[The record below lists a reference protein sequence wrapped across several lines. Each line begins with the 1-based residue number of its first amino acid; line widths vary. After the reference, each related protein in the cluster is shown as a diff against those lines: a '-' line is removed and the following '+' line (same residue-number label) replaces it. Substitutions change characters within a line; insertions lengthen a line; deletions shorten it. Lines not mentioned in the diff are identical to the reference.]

1 MVSQKEV
8 LDYLEETG
16 STWMRCED
24 PERNP
29 DLAYREIYGQLFV
42 THPWYKEMEEKCS
55 LLLTKKKY
63 QQNSHPDDEEFFKTI
78 EELIALYE
86 KKNGI
91 SLSDEQKAGV
101 QMMCTNWIGI
111 LTGGPG
117 TGKTSVLKCATF
129 VLSHLYRGSSFAFT
143 APTGKAARRITESTG
158 FKASTIQMKIHD
170 VGDPEVNLRMV
181 YDDYLFIDECSMLD
195 LETFTRV
202 MLCLSKYTHVF
213 FIGDVDQLPS
223 VNEGAILRD
232 LIDSSNFAFVKLE
245 KTFRQD
251 NSSKLFENIQIV
263 KKGCFIPLEEGNDF
277 KVFRTEKNAF
287 KICVDEYLKNVMK
300 YGIEQTVILS
310 PYRRVGE
317 LCSQKLN
324 SYIQKVV
331 NKDSEGVK
339 ARVHR
344 DGKVEY
350 IEFRVGD
357 PVIHL
362 RNRKEIANG
371 DVGTVIEVER
381 DKVVVQFNDCTV
393 DYNIYNGEL
402 EDLDLAYALSVNKAQ
417 GSEYK
422 CVITPVLKDFDNIDR
437 SLIYTAITR
446 AKEICEVIGLDKTV
460 QAACKK
466 TTINQRR
473 TFLREEIDT
482 SENQMLLLASIL

>member
-1 MVSQKEV
+1 MISQKEV
-8 LDYLEETG
+8 LQYLEETG

-24 PERNP
+24 TERNP
-29 DLAYREIYGQLFV
+29 DLEYRNYCGKLFT
-42 THPWYKEMEEKCS
+42 THPWYKEMEQKCS

-63 QQNSHPDDEEFFKTI
+63 QGNCYPNTDEFFNTI
-78 EELIALYE
+78 ENLI
-86 KKNGI
+86 KKFEQTNGI
-91 SLSDEQKAGV
+91 TLSDEQKEGV
-101 QMMCTNWIGI
+101 RMMCTNWIGI

-129 VLSHLYRGSSFAFT
+129 VLANLYRGSSFAFT

-170 VGDPEVNLRMV
+170 VGDESVNLKMI
-181 YDDYLFIDECSMLD
+181 YDNYLFIDESSMLD

-202 MLCLSKYTHVF
+202 MLCLSKYTHIF
-213 FIGDVDQLPS
+213 LIGDVDQLPS
-223 VNEGAILRD
+223 VNEGAIFRD
-232 LIDSSNFAFVKLE
+232 LIDSGNFAYVKLE

-251 NSSKLFENIQIV
+251 NNSKLFENIQIV
-263 KKGCFIPLEEGNDF
+263 KKGCHVPLEEGTDF
-277 KVFRTEKNAF
+277 KRFRTEKDAF
-287 KICVDEYLKNVMK
+287 KLCVNEYVKNIEK

-317 LCSQKLN
+317 VCSKKLN

-331 NKDSEGVK
+331 NKSGEGVK
-339 ARVHR
+339 ARIHR
-344 DGKVEY
+344 DGQVEY

-362 RNRKEIANG
+362 KNRKEIANG
-371 DVGTVIEVER
+371 DVGTIIEV
-381 DKVVVQFNDCTV
+381 DSNKVVVKYNDCTV
-393 DYNIYNGEL
+393 NYCTTNGEL

-422 CVITPVLKDFDNIDR
+422 CVIFPALQEFE
-437 SLIYTAITR
+437 SLDQSMIFTAISRST
-446 AKEICEVIGLDKTV
+446 KLCEVIGLDKTL
-460 QAACKK
+460 QSACKRK
-466 TTINQRR
+466 VVNQRR

-482 SENQMLLLASIL
+482 SEQQMLLLASVL